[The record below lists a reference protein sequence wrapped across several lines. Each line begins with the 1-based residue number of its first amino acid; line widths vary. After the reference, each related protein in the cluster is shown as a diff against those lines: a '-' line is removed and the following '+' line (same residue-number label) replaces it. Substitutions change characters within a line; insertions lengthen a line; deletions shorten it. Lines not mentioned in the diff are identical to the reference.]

1 MSKEPK
7 PETGIAKAVAQFKSQ
22 EALADQLGVK
32 RQAVQQW
39 VAKGYVPLDRIPDVS
54 ALTGVPREELV
65 DPRYKAVLS

>member
-1 MSKEPK
+1 MKNK

-39 VAKGYVPLDRIPDVS
+39 VAKGYVPLDRIPDVF

-65 DPRYKAVLS
+65 DPRYKAVLKD